1 MTEPLLQPRP
11 DGRRRID
18 RVLAEDYLDGLTS
31 RSLEDVRV
39 LRHEAEQEEAD
50 LSYLRRLIQGRADLV
65 RAEHQRRLGSHDES
79 LVDRLVD
86 VLSDGPRTSR
96 GLGRHITVEPSRVAE
111 HRRRV
116 EQLISDV
123 GLSDVGAR
131 TLDELSHTLT
141 LLEENERQISEL
153 RHQVQAVMDACTS
166 EITRRYREGEAD
178 VSTLLRAEAHPEA

>member
-1 MTEPLLQPRP
+1 MTEPLLEPRP

-18 RVLAEDYLDGLTS
+18 RVLAEDYLDGLTK

-65 RAEHQRRLGSHDES
+65 RAEHQSRTGSDTAS
-79 LVDRLVD
+79 LVDRLAD
-86 VLSDGPRTSR
+86 VLSDGPRSSH

-116 EQLISDV
+116 EQLIADV
-123 GLSDVGAR
+123 GLSDVGSR
-131 TLDELSHTLT
+131 GLDELSRTLT
-141 LLEENERQISEL
+141 LLEENERQISQL
-153 RHQVQAVMDACTS
+153 RHRVQGVMDACTA
-166 EITRRYREGEAD
+166 EIARRYRDGEAD
-178 VSTLLRAEAHPEA
+178 VSTLLRADARPEA